1 MDEFLLRGLLIGL
14 SIAAPVGPIGVLCI
28 RRSLASGRL
37 SGLVSGL
44 GAASADAV
52 YGSVA
57 ALGLT
62 VVSAFLVDQQTWL
75 RLAGGAFLVYLGL
88 KTLLAA
94 PASEGGGVDRR
105 VISIKQASPS
115 KGRLLG
121 DYGSTFFLTLTNPM
135 TIISFAAIFAGLG
148 LGSIEDSPAAS
159 LALVI
164 GVFLGSAAWWLILS
178 SLTQVFGERFLKPG
192 GLKWVNRLSGVV
204 IASFG
209 VAAWLSLLA

>member
-1 MDEFLLRGLLIGL
+1 
-14 SIAAPVGPIGVLCI
+14 
-28 RRSLASGRL
+28 
-37 SGLVSGL
+37 
-44 GAASADAV
+44 
-52 YGSVA
+52 
-57 ALGLT
+57 
-62 VVSAFLVDQQTWL
+62 
-75 RLAGGAFLVYLGL
+75 
-88 KTLLAA
+88 
-94 PASEGGGVDRR
+94 
-105 VISIKQASPS
+105 
-115 KGRLLG
+115 
-121 DYGSTFFLTLTNPM
+121 M